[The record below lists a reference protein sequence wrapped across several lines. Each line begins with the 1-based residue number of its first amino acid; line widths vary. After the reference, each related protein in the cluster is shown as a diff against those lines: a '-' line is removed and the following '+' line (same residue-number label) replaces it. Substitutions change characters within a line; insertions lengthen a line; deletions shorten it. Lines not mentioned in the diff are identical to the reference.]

1 MESTLTA
8 IETAGTVNECH
19 ELVLDDALPIPGP
32 MRVRVIVLYAPV
44 KEWNEGEWLSAAT
57 LNPAFD
63 SLRDP
68 EEDIYTLTDGRPY
81 RDEE

>member
-1 MESTLTA
+1 M
-8 IETAGTVNECH
+8 
-19 ELVLDDALPIPGP
+19 
-32 MRVRVIVLYAPV
+32 YAPV
-44 KEWNEGEWLSAAT
+44 KEWDEDEWLSAAA
-57 LNPAFD
+57 LDPAFD